1 MEIHQIIWLDE
12 IVEKIESKHGV
23 DVREVEEV
31 LLQDPEVRRGQR
43 GTRIGEDIY
52 YALGQTYAGRY
63 LFVVFIRKSGN
74 AALVLTARDM
84 SDREKRGHRRR
95 KRHG

>member
-1 MEIHQIIWLDE
+1 MEIHEIIWLEE
-12 IVEKIESKHGV
+12 IVEKIEAKHGV
-23 DVREVEEV
+23 EIGEVEEV
-31 LLQDPEVRRGQR
+31 LRGGSEFRRGPKGSR
-43 GTRIGEDIY
+43 AGEDLY

-63 LFVVFIRKSGN
+63 LFVVFIRKRGN

-84 SDREKRGHRRR
+84 SQREKKGHRRR